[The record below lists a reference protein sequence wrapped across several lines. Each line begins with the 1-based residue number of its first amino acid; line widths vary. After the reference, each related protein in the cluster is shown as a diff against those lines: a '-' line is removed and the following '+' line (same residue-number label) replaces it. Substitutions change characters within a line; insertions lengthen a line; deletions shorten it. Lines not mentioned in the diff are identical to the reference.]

1 MTNRKYERCIGA
13 FLIRLSVAP
22 ILLWVAS
29 CGNGSSNTPVDAGTG
44 DTDTDTDTDTDSDTD
59 TDTDIDWGDTIPCV
73 GDPEPGEVCVPG
85 GKYMMGCVPGD
96 VECDAEEG
104 PMVEVTLSPFFI
116 DVHEVTHD
124 ELLPWLNT
132 LFDGYIRMGGLVASE
147 GSDGHLL
154 WANTGAPVFMG
165 DGDGLYH
172 WYSMF
177 DVLPVAVTQII
188 IDHTCW
194 LRYSN
199 AAAGG
204 MGWWGAKLYCEHH
217 GKRLPTEAQWEAA
230 ARGQTLNEYPCGT
243 DIEPCW
249 WGNYDC
255 DQGGDCAHE
264 NCFDPCDIP
273 FHVISPITGCWSPLG
288 GADMLDN
295 AHEWVL
301 DWMDDGDDH
310 SWCSAGCI
318 DPDPREGARPILKGG
333 SVTGCG
339 PGNGIKGTRISS
351 RCRLNDDSGNGGTGI
366 RCVRPAGAPAS
377 IPGVDG
383 GA

>member
-1 MTNRKYERCIGA
+1 MNNRTYKQCI
-13 FLIRLSVAP
+13 FTSIVRLSMVS
-22 ILLWVAS
+22 IMLWVAS
-29 CGNGSSNTPVDAGTG
+29 CGDSSSTPADAGTG
-44 DTDTDTDTDTDSDTD
+44 DTDTDTDS
-59 TDTDIDWGDTIPCV
+59 DTDIDWGETIPCV
-73 GDPEPGEVCVPG
+73 GEPQAGELCVPG
-85 GKYMMGCVPGD
+85 GKYVMGCVPGD
-96 VECDAEEG
+96 VDCDAEEG
-104 PMVEVTLSPFFI
+104 PMVEVTLSPFFV

-124 ELLPWLNT
+124 ELIPWLNT
-132 LFDGYIRMGGLVASE
+132 LFDGYIRMGGLVATE

-177 DVLPVAVTQII
+177 DELPVAVTQMI
-188 IDHTCW
+188 IDHTCF
-194 LRYSN
+194 LRPSDA

-204 MGWWGAKLYCEHH
+204 MAWWGAKLYCEHH

-230 ARGQTLNEYPCGT
+230 ARGQTLDEYPCGT

-249 WGNYDC
+249 WGTYDC
-255 DQGGDCAHE
+255 REDGDCAYE
-264 NCFDPCDIP
+264 NCFSPCTIP
-273 FHVISPITGCWSPLG
+273 FHVDSPISGCWSPHEV
-288 GADMLDN
+288 ADMLDN

-310 SWCSAGCI
+310 SWCAGGCT
-318 DPDPREGARPILKGG
+318 DPQPREGAKPILKGG

-351 RCRLNDDSGNGGTGI
+351 RCRMNDATGNGGTGF
-366 RCVRPAGAPAS
+366 RCVRPAVAPVTDA
-377 IPGVDG
+377 GVDG
-383 GA
+383 GS